1 MGVRNMI
8 GRLLGC
14 DSLRDEDHTESV
26 LILLAFDEGEGDEVE
41 DQKLLLAQ
49 ETLIC
54 GVKGVEPFQVFQLK
68 R

>member
-1 MGVRNMI
+1 MI
-8 GRLLGC
+8 GRLLG
-14 DSLRDEDHTESV
+14 SHGLRDKDHTESV
-26 LILLAFDEGEGDEVE
+26 LILLAFDKGEGDEVE

-49 ETLIC
+49 ETFIC